1 MSHLYITDL
10 DGTLLDDAT
19 AVSPESAA
27 IISDLS
33 ARGALITVATA
44 RTPAT
49 VEKLLCD
56 THIRIP
62 AIVMTGASMWDR
74 QKRRYVNPRLIS
86 PAKAAVAI
94 DVFIR
99 NGLQP
104 FVYTIRG
111 ELLEVFHH
119 GPLTPEEQTFVD
131 LRKDLELKKFYLDST
146 ERRVRDA
153 DNVIL
158 IFGMGHEP
166 QLGEIARQLEAEG
179 EYSVSFYE
187 DNASPQY
194 YIEVFAEG
202 VSKASAVSRL
212 AADVGADN
220 ITVYGDNL
228 NDLSMMAVADDSV
241 AVSNAKPEVLA
252 QASRS
257 IGSNNS
263 DAVAKDMKEQF
274 EKTAP
279 AVSVL
284 IITYNQRDTISRA
297 IDSVIEQETDYPY
310 EILIGDDGSTDGTRQ
325 ICEEYAARY
334 PNLIRLMPDAPNKGM
349 LRNYFD
355 TLDAARGRY
364 IADCAGDDCWCDPH
378 KIDVMTRIL
387 ERNPDVTA
395 VFSDARL
402 VYESDPSRTVTT
414 DTNPSVARWRNGRFK
429 GHDILA
435 ATLNHTNALPY
446 ILSTGI
452 YRRVSVEKIIRSEP
466 LMVCNPEFGIEDI
479 PVIAA
484 AASEGDIVHIPVVTL
499 DYYQSD
505 ETVSTSHNIEK
516 MIRFYCRSL
525 HCSHALGEFYGVG
538 EERLADVHRTKSEF
552 LVSCAFNSGSE
563 EMHRLVVNTL
573 KEWQLPLTLKTR
585 LHLGLM
591 RNRTL
596 WNLTRKLKKKFIL
609 RNG

>member
-10 DGTLLDDAT
+10 DGTLLNDST
-19 AVSPESAA
+19 EVSPESAA

-56 THIRIP
+56 TDIRIP

-86 PAKAAVAI
+86 PDKASSAI
-94 DVFIR
+94 EVFIR

-104 FVYTIRG
+104 FVYTISG

-131 LRKDLELKKFYLDST
+131 LRKDLDLKKFYLDST
-146 ERRVRDA
+146 ERRVREA
-153 DNVIL
+153 ENVIL
-158 IFGMGHEP
+158 IFGMGNEP
-166 QLGEIARQLEAEG
+166 QLGEIARKLEDEG
-179 EYSVSFYE
+179 GYSISFYE

-202 VSKASAVSRL
+202 VSKASAVTSLASR
-212 AADVGADN
+212 VGADG

-279 AVSVL
+279 VVSVL
-284 IITYNQRDTISRA
+284 IITYNQHDTISRA
-297 IDSVIEQETDYPY
+297 IDSVLEQETDYPY
-310 EILIGDDGSTDGTRQ
+310 EILIGDDGSTDGTRR
-325 ICEEYAARY
+325 ICEEYASRY
-334 PNLIRLMPDAPNKGM
+334 PNLIRLMPEAPNKGM

-355 TLDAARGRY
+355 TLAAARGKY
-364 IADCAGDDCWCDPH
+364 IADCAGDDCWCDPR
-378 KIDVMTRIL
+378 KIDMMTEIL
-387 ERNPDVTA
+387 EKNPDVTA

-402 VYESDPSRTVTT
+402 VYESDPSRNVTT
-414 DTNPSVARWRNGRFK
+414 DSNPSVARWR
-429 GHDILA
+429 D
-435 ATLNHTNALPY
+435 
-446 ILSTGI
+446 
-452 YRRVSVEKIIRSEP
+452 
-466 LMVCNPEFGIEDI
+466 
-479 PVIAA
+479 
-484 AASEGDIVHIPVVTL
+484 
-499 DYYQSD
+499 
-505 ETVSTSHNIEK
+505 
-516 MIRFYCRSL
+516 
-525 HCSHALGEFYGVG
+525 
-538 EERLADVHRTKSEF
+538 
-552 LVSCAFNSGSE
+552 
-563 EMHRLVVNTL
+563 
-573 KEWQLPLTLKTR
+573 
-585 LHLGLM
+585 
-591 RNRTL
+591 
-596 WNLTRKLKKKFIL
+596 
-609 RNG
+609 